1 MEVGTLVKVYDAL
14 AKALAD
20 NGVDTVFGLT
30 GDANLFLVDHFIRA
44 YGGTYVSAAH
54 EAGAVLM
61 AHGYASVTGRVGV
74 ATVTHG
80 PAFTNTVTALIEG
93 VRSRTPM
100 VLIAGDTPVV
110 EKEHI
115 QAVDQRAVVLGT
127 GVGFEQVRS
136 VDTAIAD
143 LGTALRRAVVERRP
157 VVLNVPVD
165 FVWLDT
171 TYARVDVRPVPV
183 PALGPD
189 PDALDRAVGVIASA
203 RRPLVLA
210 GHGATSPRAKAAML
224 RLAER
229 IGAPV
234 ATTLKGKDLFR
245 GEAFDLG
252 IFGTLSTPPAV
263 DAILEADCVIAFGAS
278 LNKWTTAVGAY
289 LDGKAVVQCDLDRGA
304 IGRFGPVDAGVV
316 GDAAVTAETMVAWL
330 DEAEVPATRFRSP
343 ALADRVAA
351 YDPADFADRS
361 TDETVD
367 ERTVLLRLEEAV
379 PADRTLVTDGGQFIF
394 NALKMLHVPEPAAFV
409 LGVNFGSIGL
419 GMGNAIGAAVGA
431 PRRPAL
437 MLCGDGGFML
447 GGLVEFNSAV
457 RAGAD
462 LIAVVFN
469 NRCYGPEYV
478 HFVNHGMDPAL
489 SMFDWPDFAGVADA
503 LGGRGLVVRNLAD
516 LDRLPKLIAERDRPL
531 LVDVHLDP
539 ALTPAEREQHRPVTV
554 GFHPGGPVD
563 NTDIRSNHEHD

>member
-1 MEVGTLVKVYDAL
+1 MKLHDAL
-14 AKALAD
+14 ARALAD
-20 NGVDTVFGLT
+20 NGVDTLFGLT
-30 GDANLFLVDHFIRA
+30 GDANLFLVDHFIREC
-44 YGGTYVSAAH
+44 GGTYVSAAH

-61 AHGYASVTGRVGV
+61 AHGYASVTGRIGV

-93 VRSRTPM
+93 VRSRTPL

-110 EKEHI
+110 DTEHI

-127 GVGFEQVRS
+127 GVGFEQVRAIE
-136 VDTAIAD
+136 TAVTD
-143 LGTALRRAVVERRP
+143 LGTALRRADVERRP
-157 VVLNVPVD
+157 IVLNVPVD
-165 FVWLDT
+165 FVWQESG
-171 TYARVDVRPVPV
+171 YERVDVLPV
-183 PALGPD
+183 PAQAPGPD
-189 PDALDRAVGVIASA
+189 PAALDSAIGVIASA

-210 GHGATSPRAKAAML
+210 GRGATSPRARAALL
-224 RLAER
+224 RLADR
-229 IGAPV
+229 LGAPL

-252 IFGTLSTPPAV
+252 IFGTLSTAPAV
-263 DAILEADCVIAFGAS
+263 EAILDADCVIAFGAS

-304 IGRFGPVDAGVV
+304 IGRYGPVAAGIV
-316 GDAAVTAETMVAWL
+316 GDAGAVAETIAAWL
-330 DEAEVPATRFRSP
+330 DEAEVPATAFRSP
-343 ALADRVAA
+343 ALAAKLA
-351 YDPADFADRS
+351 GYDPGDY
-361 TDETVD
+361 TDQSSGETVD
-367 ERTVLLRLEEAV
+367 ERTVLRRLEEAV

-394 NALKMLHVPEPAAFV
+394 NALKILHVPEPEAFV

-431 PRRPAL
+431 PHRPAL

-457 RAGAD
+457 RAGVD

-478 HFVNHGMDPAL
+478 HFVNHGRDPSL
-489 SMFDWPDFAGVADA
+489 SMFDWPDFAGVAES
-503 LGGRGLVVRNLAD
+503 LGGRGFTVRNLAD
-516 LDRLPKLIAERDRPL
+516 LDRLPKLIADRDRPL
-531 LVDVHLDP
+531 LIDVHLDP
-539 ALTPAEREQHRPVTV
+539 ALTPTEREQHR
-554 GFHPGGPVD
+554 
-563 NTDIRSNHEHD
+563 R